1 MTPRWL
7 IVLALTAIGLLCVF
21 APAFGQSFTGTVV
34 EVTDGDT
41 VDVDKGD
48 DVVTVRLYGID
59 APEGEQPYG
68 AEATHLASRL
78 ALGKRVT
85 VEARDTDRYGRTV
98 GIVTLPEGT
107 VLNHALVEAGLAW
120 WYEYYAPENRAL
132 ERLEEGARRQ
142 DRGLWAA
149 AEPIAP
155 WDWRD
160 GVRPSGEASRDRT
173 PADTG
178 LPYDPDGPDRDW
190 RDFETQAQA
199 QGFYEAAGGPA
210 EDHHRLDGN
219 DDGKACESLP

>member
-1 MTPRWL
+1 MKRRWV
-7 IVLALTAIGLLCVF
+7 IVLGLAANGLLCVF
-21 APAFGQSFTGTVV
+21 VPAFGESFTGTVV

-41 VDVDKGD
+41 VDVDRGD

-68 AEATHLASRL
+68 AEATRLASRL
-78 ALGKRVT
+78 AHGKRVT

-98 GIVTLPEGT
+98 GIVTLPDGT
-107 VLNHALVEAGLAW
+107 VLNHALVAAGLAW
-120 WYEYYAPENRAL
+120 WYEYYAPENRTL
-132 ERLEEGARRQ
+132 ERLEARARRQ

-160 GVRPSGEASRDRT
+160 GVRPSGEAPREGER
-173 PADTG
+173 AAAG
-178 LPYDPDGPDRDW
+178 LPYDPNGPDRDCS
-190 RDFETQAQA
+190 DFETQAQA
-199 QGFYEAAGGPA
+199 QAFYEAAGGPA
-210 EDHHRLDGN
+210 EDPHRLDGN